1 MKRHT
6 IIYSILLLPLL
17 ILSLV
22 SCDKYIYDRGEC
34 PTILVFTPYMQTPC
48 MTEQV
53 YLGKAGYLDL
63 VISKPSTGEI
73 VAYKHLESIDLTEA
87 TAIEVP
93 VANKS
98 GERYRYTMWVGVSPK
113 LYSMSDLTPSSHN
126 KHQECTL
133 ALKLSDLDIFTGL
146 LPEPLYFTT
155 GTVDCPVPLE
165 GSSIRVPVAP
175 NLTRYS
181 NNFDIHIT
189 KLPSRVLYPLQIQ
202 IEDNNAAYDFMGQ
215 LTNPTKH
222 VIYQADLPNEGTTRS
237 TRLSTLRLD
246 DPKTKPQLSLVR
258 SDTGAKIFTYNLKEL
273 LAKKLEY
280 RPECQFEYDI
290 EIRLQELPDNTH
302 YAIEIIIDGWKV
314 HSYEIEL

>member
-1 MKRHT
+1 MSDST
-6 IIYSILLLPLL
+6 
-17 ILSLV
+17 
-22 SCDKYIYDRGEC
+22 YI
-34 PTILVFTPYMQTPC
+34 
-48 MTEQV
+48 
-53 YLGKAGYLDL
+53 GKAAALHL
-63 VISKPSTGEI
+63 VVSDPTSGEI
-73 VAYKHLESIDLTEA
+73 IAYKHLESVDLTA
-87 TAIEVP
+87 TSAIEVP
-93 VANKS
+93 VPNKH
-98 GERYRYTMWVGVSPK
+98 GDTYRYSLWVGATPQHYMVSDLVSAARPK
-113 LYSMSDLTPSSHN
+113 LADSR
-126 KHQECTL
+126 L
-133 ALKLSDLDIFTGL
+133 ALRLNEQDRHMGL
-146 LPEPLYFTT
+146 LPEPLYFAT
-155 GTVDCPVPLE
+155 GTIDCPVPLE

-246 DPKTKPQLSLVR
+246 DPKTRPLLSIVR
-258 SDTGAKIFTYNLKEL
+258 PDTGAKIFTYNLKEL

-314 HSYEIEL
+314 HSYEIVL

>member
-6 IIYSILLLPLL
+6 IYSILLLPLL

-48 MTEQV
+48 MSDSA
-53 YLGKAGYLDL
+53 YIGKAAELHL
-63 VISKPSTGEI
+63 VVSDPTSGEI
-73 VAYKHLESIDLTEA
+73 IAYKHLESVDLTA
-87 TAIEVP
+87 TSAIEVP
-93 VANKS
+93 VPNKH
-98 GERYRYTMWVGVSPK
+98 GDTYRYSLWVGATPQHYMVSDLVSAARPK
-113 LYSMSDLTPSSHN
+113 LADSR
-126 KHQECTL
+126 L
-133 ALKLSDLDIFTGL
+133 ALRLNEQDQHMGL

-246 DPKTKPQLSLVR
+246 DPKTRPLLSIVR
-258 SDTGAKIFTYNLKEL
+258 PDTGAKIFTYDLKEL

-314 HSYEIEL
+314 HSYEIVL

>member
-6 IIYSILLLPLL
+6 IYSILLLPLL
-17 ILSLV
+17 VLSLV

-48 MTEQV
+48 MSDST
-53 YLGKAGYLDL
+53 YIGKAAALHL
-63 VISKPSTGEI
+63 VVSDPTSGEI
-73 VAYKHLESIDLTEA
+73 IAYKHLESVDLTA
-87 TAIEVP
+87 TSAIEVP
-93 VANKS
+93 VPNKH
-98 GERYRYTMWVGVSPK
+98 GDTYRYSLWVGATPQHYMV
-113 LYSMSDLTPSSHN
+113 SDLVSASRPKFADSR
-126 KHQECTL
+126 L
-133 ALKLSDLDIFTGL
+133 ALRLNEQDRHMGL
-146 LPEPLYFTT
+146 LLEPLYFTT
-155 GTVDCPVPLE
+155 GTVDCPVPPE

-314 HSYEIEL
+314 HSYEIVL

>member
-6 IIYSILLLPLL
+6 IYSILLLPLL

-48 MTEQV
+48 MSDSA
-53 YLGKAGYLDL
+53 YIGKAAELHL
-63 VISKPSTGEI
+63 VVSDPTSGEI
-73 VAYKHLESIDLTEA
+73 IAYKHLESVDLTA
-87 TAIEVP
+87 TSAIEVP
-93 VANKS
+93 VPNKH
-98 GERYRYTMWVGVSPK
+98 GDTYRYSLWVGATPQHYMVSDLVSAARPK
-113 LYSMSDLTPSSHN
+113 LADSR
-126 KHQECTL
+126 L
-133 ALKLSDLDIFTGL
+133 ALRLNDQDQHMGL

-175 NLTRYS
+175 SLTRYS

-237 TRLSTLRLD
+237 MRLSTLRLD
-246 DPKTKPQLSLVR
+246 DPKTRPLLSIVR
-258 SDTGAKIFTYNLKEL
+258 PDTGAKIFTYDLKEL

-314 HSYEIEL
+314 HSYEIVL

>member
-1 MKRHT
+1 
-6 IIYSILLLPLL
+6 
-17 ILSLV
+17 
-22 SCDKYIYDRGEC
+22 
-34 PTILVFTPYMQTPC
+34 

-98 GERYRYTMWVGVSPK
+98 GEQYRYTMWVGVSPK

-146 LPEPLYFTT
+146 LPEPLYFAT
-155 GTVDCPVPLE
+155 GIVDCPVPPE

-222 VIYQADLPNEGTTRS
+222 VIYQADLPNEGATRS

-246 DPKTKPQLSLVR
+246 DPKTRPLLSIVR
-258 SDTGAKIFTYNLKEL
+258 PDTGAKIFTYDLKEL

-314 HSYEIEL
+314 HSYEIVL

>member
-1 MKRHT
+1 
-6 IIYSILLLPLL
+6 
-17 ILSLV
+17 
-22 SCDKYIYDRGEC
+22 
-34 PTILVFTPYMQTPC
+34 MQTPC
-48 MTEQV
+48 MTEQA

-155 GTVDCPVPLE
+155 GTVDCPIPLE

-246 DPKTKPQLSLVR
+246 DPKTRPLLSIVR
-258 SDTGAKIFTYNLKEL
+258 PDTGAKIFTYNLKEL

>member
-1 MKRHT
+1 M
-6 IIYSILLLPLL
+6 SD
-17 ILSLV
+17 SA
-22 SCDKYIYDRGEC
+22 YI
-34 PTILVFTPYMQTPC
+34 
-48 MTEQV
+48 
-53 YLGKAGYLDL
+53 GKAAELHL
-63 VISKPSTGEI
+63 VISDPTSGEI
-73 VAYKHLESIDLTEA
+73 IAYKHLESVDLTA
-87 TAIEVP
+87 TSAIEVP
-93 VANKS
+93 VPNKH
-98 GERYRYTMWVGVSPK
+98 GDTYRYSLWVGATPQHYMVSDLVSAARPK
-113 LYSMSDLTPSSHN
+113 LADSR
-126 KHQECTL
+126 L
-133 ALKLSDLDIFTGL
+133 ALRLNEQDQHMGL

-155 GTVDCPVPLE
+155 GTVDCPVPPE

-246 DPKTKPQLSLVR
+246 DPKTRPLLSIVR
-258 SDTGAKIFTYNLKEL
+258 PDTGAKIFTYNLKEL

>member
-6 IIYSILLLPLL
+6 IYSILLLPLL
-17 ILSLV
+17 VLSLV

-48 MTEQV
+48 MSDSA
-53 YLGKAGYLDL
+53 YIGKAAELHL
-63 VISKPSTGEI
+63 VVSDPTSGEI
-73 VAYKHLESIDLTEA
+73 IAYKHLESVDLTA
-87 TAIEVP
+87 TSAIEVP
-93 VANKS
+93 VPNKH
-98 GERYRYTMWVGVSPK
+98 GDTYRYSLWVGATPQHYMVSDLVSAARPK
-113 LYSMSDLTPSSHN
+113 LADSH
-126 KHQECTL
+126 L
-133 ALKLSDLDIFTGL
+133 ALRLNEQDRHMGL
-146 LPEPLYFTT
+146 LPEPLYFAT
-155 GTVDCPVPLE
+155 GIVDCPVPLE

-246 DPKTKPQLSLVR
+246 DPKTRPLLSIVR
-258 SDTGAKIFTYNLKEL
+258 PDTGAKIFTYDLKEL

-314 HSYEIEL
+314 HSYEIVL

>member
-1 MKRHT
+1 
-6 IIYSILLLPLL
+6 
-17 ILSLV
+17 
-22 SCDKYIYDRGEC
+22 
-34 PTILVFTPYMQTPC
+34 MQTPC
-48 MTEQV
+48 MSDSA
-53 YLGKAGYLDL
+53 YIGKATELHL
-63 VISKPSTGEI
+63 VICDPTSGEI
-73 VAYKHLESIDLTEA
+73 IAYKHLESVDLTA
-87 TAIEVP
+87 TSAIEVP
-93 VANKS
+93 VPNKH
-98 GERYRYTMWVGVSPK
+98 GDTYRYSLWVGATPQHYMVSDLVSAARPK
-113 LYSMSDLTPSSHN
+113 LADSR
-126 KHQECTL
+126 L
-133 ALKLSDLDIFTGL
+133 ALRLNEQDRHMGL
-146 LPEPLYFTT
+146 LPEPLYFAT
-155 GTVDCPVPLE
+155 GTIDCPVPLE

-246 DPKTKPQLSLVR
+246 DPKTRPLLSIVR
-258 SDTGAKIFTYNLKEL
+258 PDTGAKIFTYNLKEL

-314 HSYEIEL
+314 HSYEIVL

>member
-6 IIYSILLLPLL
+6 IYSILLLPLL

-48 MTEQV
+48 MSDSA
-53 YLGKAGYLDL
+53 YIGKAAELHL
-63 VISKPSTGEI
+63 VICDPTSGEI
-73 VAYKHLESIDLTEA
+73 IAYKHLESVDLTA
-87 TAIEVP
+87 TSAIEVP
-93 VANKS
+93 VPNKH
-98 GERYRYTMWVGVSPK
+98 GDTYRYSLWVGATPQHYMVSDLVSAARPK
-113 LYSMSDLTPSSHN
+113 LADSR
-126 KHQECTL
+126 L
-133 ALKLSDLDIFTGL
+133 ALRLNEQDRHMGL
-146 LPEPLYFTT
+146 LPEPLYFAT
-155 GTVDCPVPLE
+155 GTIDCPVPLE

-246 DPKTKPQLSLVR
+246 DPKTRPLLSIVR
-258 SDTGAKIFTYNLKEL
+258 PDTGAKIFTYNLKEL

-302 YAIEIIIDGWKV
+302 YAVEIIIDGWRV

>member
-6 IIYSILLLPLL
+6 IYSILLLPLL

-48 MTEQV
+48 MSDSA
-53 YLGKAGYLDL
+53 YIGKAAELHL
-63 VISKPSTGEI
+63 VVSDPTSGEI
-73 VAYKHLESIDLTEA
+73 IAYKHLESVDLTA
-87 TAIEVP
+87 TSAIEVP
-93 VANKS
+93 VPNKH
-98 GERYRYTMWVGVSPK
+98 GDTYRYSLWVGATPQHYMVSDLVSAARPK
-113 LYSMSDLTPSSHN
+113 LADSR
-126 KHQECTL
+126 L
-133 ALKLSDLDIFTGL
+133 ALRLNDQDQHMGL

-246 DPKTKPQLSLVR
+246 DPKTRPLLSIVR
-258 SDTGAKIFTYNLKEL
+258 PDTGAKIFTYDLKEL

-314 HSYEIEL
+314 HSYEIVL

>member
-1 MKRHT
+1 M
-6 IIYSILLLPLL
+6 
-17 ILSLV
+17 
-22 SCDKYIYDRGEC
+22 
-34 PTILVFTPYMQTPC
+34 VFTPYMQTPC

-73 VAYKHLESIDLTEA
+73 VAYKHLESIDLNEA

-93 VANKS
+93 VANQG
-98 GERYRYTMWVGVSPK
+98 GEQYRYTMWVGVAPK
-113 LYSMSDLTPSSHN
+113 LYTMSDLTPSSHN

-146 LPEPLYFTT
+146 LPEPLYFATDI
-155 GTVDCPVPLE
+155 VDCPVPPE
-165 GSSIRVPVAP
+165 GSSLRLPVRP

-189 KLPSRVLYPLQIQ
+189 KLPSRVIYPLQIQ
-202 IEDNNAAYDFMGQ
+202 IEDSNAAYDFLGQ

-222 VIYQADLPNEGTTRS
+222 VIYQADLPSEGTTRS

-246 DPKTKPQLSLVR
+246 DAKTHPQLSIVR
-258 SDTGAKIFTYNLKEL
+258 SDTGAKVFTYDLKEL
-273 LAKKLEY
+273 LAKK
-280 RPECQFEYDI
+280 PDFKPQCQFEYDI

-302 YAIEIIIDGWKV
+302 YAVEILVDGWKV

>member
-1 MKRHT
+1 
-6 IIYSILLLPLL
+6 
-17 ILSLV
+17 
-22 SCDKYIYDRGEC
+22 
-34 PTILVFTPYMQTPC
+34 MQTPC

-246 DPKTKPQLSLVR
+246 DPKTRPLLSIVR
-258 SDTGAKIFTYNLKEL
+258 PDTGAKIFTYNLKEL

>member
-6 IIYSILLLPLL
+6 IYSILLLPLL

-48 MTEQV
+48 MSDSA
-53 YLGKAGYLDL
+53 YIGKAAELHL
-63 VISKPSTGEI
+63 VISDPTSGEI
-73 VAYKHLESIDLTEA
+73 IAYKHLESVDLTA
-87 TAIEVP
+87 TSAIEVP
-93 VANKS
+93 VPNKH
-98 GERYRYTMWVGVSPK
+98 GDTYRYSLWVGATPQHYMVSDLVSPARPK
-113 LYSMSDLTPSSHN
+113 LADCSLTLRLNEQDQHM
-126 KHQECTL
+126 
-133 ALKLSDLDIFTGL
+133 GL
-146 LPEPLYFTT
+146 LPEPLYFAT
-155 GTVDCPVPLE
+155 GIVDCPVPLE

-246 DPKTKPQLSLVR
+246 DPKTRPLLSIVR
-258 SDTGAKIFTYNLKEL
+258 PDTGAKIFTYDLKEL

-314 HSYEIEL
+314 HSYEIVL

>member
-1 MKRHT
+1 M
-6 IIYSILLLPLL
+6 SD
-17 ILSLV
+17 SA
-22 SCDKYIYDRGEC
+22 YI
-34 PTILVFTPYMQTPC
+34 
-48 MTEQV
+48 
-53 YLGKAGYLDL
+53 GKAAELHL
-63 VISKPSTGEI
+63 VVSDPTSGEI
-73 VAYKHLESIDLTEA
+73 IAYKHLESVDLTA
-87 TAIEVP
+87 TSAIEVP
-93 VANKS
+93 VPNKH
-98 GERYRYTMWVGVSPK
+98 GDTYRYSLWVGATPQHYMVSDLVSAARPK
-113 LYSMSDLTPSSHN
+113 LADSR
-126 KHQECTL
+126 L
-133 ALKLSDLDIFTGL
+133 ALRLNEQDQHMGL

-246 DPKTKPQLSLVR
+246 DPKTRPLLSIVR
-258 SDTGAKIFTYNLKEL
+258 PDTGAKIFTYDLKEL

-314 HSYEIEL
+314 HSYEIVL

>member
-1 MKRHT
+1 
-6 IIYSILLLPLL
+6 
-17 ILSLV
+17 
-22 SCDKYIYDRGEC
+22 
-34 PTILVFTPYMQTPC
+34 MQTPC

-98 GERYRYTMWVGVSPK
+98 GEQYRYTMWVGVSPK

-146 LPEPLYFTT
+146 LPEPLYFAT
-155 GTVDCPVPLE
+155 GIVDCPVPLE

-246 DPKTKPQLSLVR
+246 DPKTRPLLSIVR
-258 SDTGAKIFTYNLKEL
+258 PDTGAKIFTYNLKEL

>member
-6 IIYSILLLPLL
+6 IYSILLLPLL

-48 MTEQV
+48 MTEQA

-73 VAYKHLESIDLTEA
+73 VAYKHLESIDLTET

-98 GERYRYTMWVGVSPK
+98 GEQYRYTMWVGVAPK
-113 LYSMSDLTPSSHN
+113 LYTMSDLAPSSHN
-126 KHQECTL
+126 KHQDCRL
-133 ALKLSDLDIFTGL
+133 ALRLSDLDIFTGL
-146 LPEPLYFTT
+146 LPEPLYFATDI
-155 GTVDCPVPLE
+155 VDCPVPLE

-237 TRLSTLRLD
+237 MRLSTLRLD
-246 DPKTKPQLSLVR
+246 DPKTRPLLSIVR
-258 SDTGAKIFTYNLKEL
+258 PDTGAKIFTYDLKEL

-314 HSYEIEL
+314 HSYEIVL

>member
-1 MKRHT
+1 
-6 IIYSILLLPLL
+6 
-17 ILSLV
+17 
-22 SCDKYIYDRGEC
+22 
-34 PTILVFTPYMQTPC
+34 MQTPC
-48 MTEQV
+48 MSDSA
-53 YLGKAGYLDL
+53 YIGKAAELHL
-63 VISKPSTGEI
+63 VVSDPTSGEI
-73 VAYKHLESIDLTEA
+73 IAYKHLESVDLTA
-87 TAIEVP
+87 TSAIEVP
-93 VANKS
+93 VPNKH
-98 GERYRYTMWVGVSPK
+98 GDTYRYSLWVGATPQHYMVSDLVSAARPK
-113 LYSMSDLTPSSHN
+113 LADSR
-126 KHQECTL
+126 L
-133 ALKLSDLDIFTGL
+133 ALRLNEQDQHMGL

-246 DPKTKPQLSLVR
+246 DPKTLPQLSLVR